1 MQLSLLPVAFPEVGL
16 SRSFDGPCAGTSWD
30 FRGTFVGLSWDFGGH
45 IVDLGR
51 PSEGNGMVLR
61 RHRLRHRRTRRGHVV
76 IRRKAPRLRGLEL
89 GAPAR

>member
-1 MQLSLLPVAFPEVGL
+1 MQLSLLLVAFPEVGL

-30 FRGTFVGLSWDFGGH
+30 FRGH
-45 IVDLGR
+45 IGDLGR
-51 PSEGNGMVLR
+51 SSEGTGMVLR